1 MDNLLEIKSIKKVYN
16 NSAGGNVT
24 ALDQLSLNITKN
36 EITVIIGS
44 SGCGKTTL
52 LNIISGIDND
62 FTGTINIPHYK
73 HDDIILASLSQ
84 HYTLFPWR
92 NIINNVAFSLELK
105 GEKKSVRFKKAQT
118 ILKKVGL
125 TNIDKS
131 FPHELSG
138 GMRQRVALA
147 QALAKEPDLLL
158 LDEPFGALDDTTR
171 SDIRSAFLHL
181 IKNENLTAILV
192 THNIEEAILLADT
205 IFVLSSTP
213 GCIVDEEKI
222 TIPHP
227 RNPLSDEFLSVV
239 KKIKKLS
246 TTNEI

>member
-1 MDNLLEIKSIKKVYN
+1 MDNFLKIKSIKKIYN
-16 NSAGGNVT
+16 NNSGGNVT
-24 ALDQLSLNITKN
+24 ALDNLSLNISKN
-36 EITVIIGS
+36 EITVLIGP

-52 LNIISGIDND
+52 LNIISGIEDD
-62 FTGTINIPHYK
+62 FTGTINIPNCK
-73 HDDIILASLSQ
+73 RNDIILASLSQ

-105 GEKKSVRFKKAQT
+105 GEKKSIRLKKAKAL
-118 ILKKVGL
+118 LKKVGL
-125 TNIDKS
+125 TNVDKS

-138 GMRQRVALA
+138 GMRQRAALA

-158 LDEPFGALDDTTR
+158 LDEPFGALDDATR

-213 GCIVDEEKI
+213 GSIIAEEKI
-222 TIPHP
+222 TLPQP
-227 RNPLSDEFLSVV
+227 RNPLSDQFLYIV

-246 TTNEI
+246 SAF